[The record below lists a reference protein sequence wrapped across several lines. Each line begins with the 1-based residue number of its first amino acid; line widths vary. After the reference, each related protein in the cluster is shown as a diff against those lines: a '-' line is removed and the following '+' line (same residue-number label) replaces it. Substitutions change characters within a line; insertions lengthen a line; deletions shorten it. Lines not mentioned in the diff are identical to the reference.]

1 MRLDKNTANTQQ
13 SAAFAQSALHLTLE
27 YGKSLDRYLAA
38 EDPFYSLHELF
49 SFSGY
54 SICQLLNLI
63 EAKMEKETGYTMLK
77 SDEHSLSN
85 LLYHD
90 DILQRTGSIL
100 IENIRII
107 EQRGSPAWPRAA
119 DKDREEKAVNARMSL
134 QKDFEELLRRTEVL
148 SIRCKQGMNVKMSNA
163 SIAESERA
171 IHQASRVEQ
180 LTRLAFFY
188 IPISFTT
195 SFFGMNLGAVGQGKL
210 QLWVWVAVSVPVVL
224 MSYVML
230 GLFSRRIQRKQTK

>member
-49 SFSGY
+49 NFSGY

-100 IENIRII
+100 VENIRII

-119 DKDREEKAVNARMSL
+119 DKDREEKAVNARMLL

-148 SIRCKQGMNVKMSNA
+148 SIRCKHGMNVKMSNA

-230 GLFSRRIQRKQTK
+230 GLFSRRIQRKETK